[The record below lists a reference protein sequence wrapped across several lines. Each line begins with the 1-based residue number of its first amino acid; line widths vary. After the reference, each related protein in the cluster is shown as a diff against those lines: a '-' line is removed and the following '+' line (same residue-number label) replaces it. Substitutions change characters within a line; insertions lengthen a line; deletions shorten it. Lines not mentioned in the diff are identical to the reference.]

1 MKTNE
6 LVNQH
11 FYPDKKDLYRLP
23 FSLNDNPIGWIE
35 ATDICNIKCD
45 GCYRL
50 ILGEGHKPTKQILE
64 EIDFLKKWRKCDGM
78 SLAGGEPILHPDI
91 VEIIK
96 YIHSKGMKSVIL
108 TNGMALTDEKL
119 AALKKAG
126 LTGFSFH
133 IDTTQ
138 TRPEFN
144 KEKIKD
150 ENELNGLRLK
160 FAKMLKKHK
169 FYAHFGITV
178 TAENLHQVP
187 DFIQWGIDN
196 VMLVS
201 GISLIIQRGLPV
213 MEGIE
218 YYSGGKKVDVDLK
231 NIGYAVDAE
240 TFEKRQIKSQDVFA
254 TIKRHFPDYGGMG
267 YLGGSHDHT
276 AFKWLWGTILAN
288 PKGRTFGAL
297 GKKTLELAQTFYHFT
312 KGKYLVYPKK
322 RIGKK
327 IFLMSIFDPSIRKAF
342 GKFLRYAL
350 ANPARFFIPVR
361 SMGIGM
367 VQAPDLLPD
376 GTIDMCDDCPDMCVF
391 EGKLVNSCR
400 LDECRQFGN
409 LLQIHVSNNE
419 SEKIRERRKV
429 LEEA

>member
-6 LVNQH
+6 LPDKN

-50 ILGEGHKPTKQILE
+50 ILGEGHKPTKEVLE
-64 EIDFLKKWRKCDGM
+64 EIDFLQKWRRCDGI

-91 VEIIK
+91 VQIVE
-96 YIHSKGMKSVIL
+96 YINSKGMKSVIL
-108 TNGMALTDEKL
+108 TNGIALNDEIL
-119 AALKKAG
+119 ATLKKAG

-138 TRPEFN
+138 TRPEFK

-150 ENELNGLRLK
+150 ENELNDLRLK
-160 FAKMLKKHK
+160 YAKMLRKYR
-169 FYAHFGITV
+169 FYSHFGITV
-178 TAENLHQVP
+178 TYENLHQVP
-187 DFIQWGIDN
+187 DFIQWGIN
-196 VMLVS
+196 NILLVS

-213 MEGIE
+213 MDGVE
-218 YYSGGKKVDVDLK
+218 YYSSGKKVDVNLK

-240 TFEKRQIKSQDVFA
+240 TFEKRQITSQDVYA

-267 YLGGSHDHT
+267 YLNGTHDHT

-288 PKGRTFGAL
+288 TKGKTFGAL
-297 GKKTLELAQTFYHFT
+297 GNKTLELAQTVYHFT
-312 KGKYLVYPKK
+312 QGKYLVYPRK
-322 RIGKK
+322 RQGK
-327 IFLMSIFDPSIRKAF
+327 IVFLMALFDPSIRKALW
-342 GKFLRYAL
+342 KYLRYSL
-350 ANPARFFIPVR
+350 ANPLRFFYPMR
-361 SMGIGM
+361 SIGIGM

-409 LLQIHVSNNE
+409 LLQIHISAKE
-419 SEKIRERRKV
+419 SEKIKERREV
-429 LEEA
+429 PEEV